1 MLALLL
7 YLRSNFLKA
16 HDRRTTAHSTEPWR
30 STSFATCVVEV
41 IDSLLLK
48 CCHLDGLSLPHQCHL
63 FLGLCILS
71 EEAIIAEYFYRAL
84 KALLAAWSMIT
95 LKIMMCEVLLTNTRS
110 DLLIKL
116 CKLLHYFIPLSIFI
130 NFLFFYLMRT
140 GVFSYIYT
148 NR

>member
-71 EEAIIAEYFYRAL
+71 EEAIIAEYFYCAL
-84 KALLAAWSMIT
+84 KTLLAAWCMIT
-95 LKIMMCEVLLTNTRS
+95 LKIMMSKVLLTNTRS

-116 CKLLHYFIPLSIFI
+116 GKLLHYFIPLSIFI
-130 NFLFFYLMRT
+130 HFFVLLLNENW
-140 GVFSYIYT
+140 GF
-148 NR
+148 